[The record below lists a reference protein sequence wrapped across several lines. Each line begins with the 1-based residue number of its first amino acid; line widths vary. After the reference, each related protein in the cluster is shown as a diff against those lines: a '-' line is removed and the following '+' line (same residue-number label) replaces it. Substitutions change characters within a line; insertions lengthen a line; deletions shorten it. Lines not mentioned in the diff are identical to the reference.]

1 MNSQC
6 DGVICTYVTIMQ
18 GLKGEAGV
26 KGSMGPFGARG
37 PVGQKVRLK
46 TAYIQIAFKVFFLRI
61 PTNQPF
67 IIE

>member
-46 TAYIQIAFKVFFLRI
+46 TAYIQIAFKVYFFFKNSNKSAI
-61 PTNQPF
+61 YY
-67 IIE
+67 